1 MKGGTAVSNRKVL
14 RCITISS
21 LAVLLL
27 ALVLPSAISG
37 RILAAILL
45 LPLAIATY
53 FLVKKRSILSIN
65 KNMILMI
72 MATIGLLY
80 IVLYYLTGIHF
91 HFYTT
96 GYVLNLR
103 LVTNYVLPISAI
115 IVLTE
120 IIRYV
125 VLAQGSKAD
134 SILTYFFC
142 VVAEVLI
149 CSNLVAITSFSKFM
163 DFFALA
169 LMPALSA
176 NFLYHY
182 LSKRYGMLPNIAYR
196 LLVSLYAYVIPFKS
210 GISDSLIAFA
220 NLILPLVIYAFID
233 ALYEKKKRYAL
244 GKSGKFSL
252 AITILSV
259 IIMTSVVML
268 ISNQFRYGTLVIAT
282 ESMEG
287 ELNKGDVIL
296 YEQFDDQI
304 ITEGQVIIFEKND
317 SVIIHRVIKIEKIN
331 GVLRYYTKGDANE
344 DRDSGFITNDDILG
358 TVNYKLPYVGYP
370 TIWVRSL
377 FR

>member
-1 MKGGTAVSNRKVL
+1 
-14 RCITISS
+14 
-21 LAVLLL
+21 
-27 ALVLPSAISG
+27 
-37 RILAAILL
+37 
-45 LPLAIATY
+45 
-53 FLVKKRSILSIN
+53 
-65 KNMILMI
+65 
-72 MATIGLLY
+72 
-80 IVLYYLTGIHF
+80 
-91 HFYTT
+91 
-96 GYVLNLR
+96 
-103 LVTNYVLPISAI
+103 
-115 IVLTE
+115 
-120 IIRYV
+120 
-125 VLAQGSKAD
+125 
-134 SILTYFFC
+134 
-142 VVAEVLI
+142 
-149 CSNLVAITSFSKFM
+149 M

-244 GKSGKFSL
+244 GKAGKFSL